1 MFYVEGKRGRGKP
14 RMMMLDDIN
23 ADETN
28 DKIKGRAMDRNVR
41 VTGWIE
47 LAFKK
52 DTNDDENLK

>member
-41 VTGWIE
+41 VTG
-47 LAFKK
+47 
-52 DTNDDENLK
+52 